1 MSLQAS
7 LMRQIDS
14 PKLSY
19 QQRAEL
25 RCQAAKEMEG
35 VGDYE
40 AARQIMG
47 ELWQRV
53 GERPNLQWLEPA
65 IAAEVLLRVGTLTG
79 WLGSKNQVTEAQE
92 TAKNLITE
100 AISIFESLSYRKKIT
115 EAQIELAYCY
125 WRQGAYDEARDILKD
140 ALSRLTTDSELK
152 AKAVL
157 RSAIVERGA
166 ARLNDALRILT
177 DNAPLFEK
185 IKSHVI
191 KGGYH
196 NALAG
201 VLEDLGISEQRQ
213 DYLDRAFIEYTA
225 ASYHF
230 ERAGHK
236 PYRAN
241 VQNNLGYL
249 YFKVRRFKD
258 AHRHL
263 DSARRLLLNL
273 KNYCSVAQVDETRA
287 RLFLAEKRYAEAERA
302 ANSAVRMLETGGQQ
316 AILAEALI
324 THGRTLVR
332 LGFYDEAYARLQEAI
347 KAAKESGAINRA
359 GEAALTIIKE
369 LGAHLTL
376 QRTQDTYAGGG
387 LLNAVRL
394 YERNLIKQALI
405 KTEGRVTQAA
415 RLLGTSHQHLAHIIE
430 FRHKDLLRLRTPP
443 RPRRKRTD

>member
-1 MSLQAS
+1 
-7 LMRQIDS
+7 
-14 PKLSY
+14 
-19 QQRAEL
+19 
-25 RCQAAKEMEG
+25 MEG

-53 GERPNLQWLEPA
+53 GERPNLQWLEPE
-65 IAAEVLLRVGTLTG
+65 IAAELLMRAGTLTG

-100 AISIFESLSYRKKIT
+100 AITIFESLSYGKKIA

-125 WRQGAYDEARDILKD
+125 WRQGAYDEARDVLKD
-140 ALSRLTTDSELK
+140 ALSRLSTDSELK
-152 AKAVL
+152 AKAIL
-157 RSAIVERGA
+157 RMAIVERGA
-166 ARLNDALRILT
+166 ARLNDALHILT

-185 IKSHVI
+185 IKSHAI

-230 ERAGHK
+230 ERASHK
-236 PYRAN
+236 PYRAH

-249 YFKVRRFKD
+249 YFKVHRFKE
-258 AHRHL
+258 AHIHL

-287 RLFLAEKRYAEAERA
+287 RIYLAEKRYAEAEKA
-302 ANSAVRMLETGGQQ
+302 ACSSVRMLKAGGQQ
-316 AILAEALI
+316 GILADALI
-324 THGRTLVR
+324 THGRTLAR
-332 LGFYDEAYARLQEAI
+332 LGFYDKAYSKLQRAI
-347 KAAKESGAINRA
+347 KAAHESGAVNRA
-359 GEAALTIIKE
+359 GEAALAIIEE
-369 LGAHLTL
+369 LGDRLTL
-376 QRTQDTYAGGG
+376 QRAQDTYAGSG
-387 LLNAVRL
+387 LNAVRQ
-394 YERNLIKQALI
+394 YERNLIKEALDR
-405 KTEGRVTQAA
+405 TEGRVTQAA
-415 RLLGTSHQHLAHIIE
+415 RLLGTSHQHLAYIIKH
-430 FRHKDLLRLRTPP
+430 RHKGLLSARTPIKP
-443 RPRRKRTD
+443 RKKPAR